1 MLSRITTNHGALCCL
16 VAPSAARSP
25 VAMLTPAQIRAS
37 VRWDVIVSFEGGR
50 QYNMLRRHMP

>member
-1 MLSRITTNHGALCCL
+1 M
-16 VAPSAARSP
+16 APSAARSP